1 MPRQA
6 RLDAPGTLHHVM
18 VRGIE
23 KRRIVDDGKDRGKFI
38 ARLGEAAASTR
49 MVIYAWA
56 LLPNHAHILLR
67 SGPQGLPA
75 FMRRFLTGYAGDYN
89 RRHRRHGHLFQ
100 NRYKSIV
107 CEEDAYFQELVR
119 YIHLNPLR
127 AGLVR
132 DLTYLDRFAWC
143 GHAVVMGNVH
153 YAWQDRAHVLAWF
166 GRREKAAVK
175 AYRQYVADGIPLGRR
190 PELVGGGLIRSL
202 GGWSQV
208 KSRRRKEERAL
219 SDERILGGGEFVQ
232 RMLGEAEETIRHQLP
247 ADRRWR
253 EGRRLVD
260 RVCAEGKVS
269 LEELQSGSRREPV
282 SRVRARLGQRL
293 VLDLGLPQAEAARLL
308 GVSGPAIAKSLK
320 RAAAK
325 VV

>member
-23 KRRIVDDGKDRGKFI
+23 KRRIVDDGKDRGNFL
-38 ARLGEAAASTR
+38 ARLGDAAAATG

-56 LLPNHAHILLR
+56 LLPNHAHMLLR
-67 SGPQGLPA
+67 SGPKGLPA

-127 AGLVR
+127 AGMVR
-132 DLTYLDRFAWC
+132 DLTHLDRYAWC
-143 GHAVVMGNVH
+143 GHAVVMGNVKYDWH
-153 YAWQDRAHVLAWF
+153 DRTHVLAWF
-166 GRREKAAVK
+166 GRSQKAAVK

-208 KSRRRKEERAL
+208 KSRRQKDERMI
-219 SDERILGGGEFVQ
+219 SDTRILGGGEFVQ
-232 RMLGEAEETIRHQLP
+232 RLLEEADRRIRQQFP
-247 ADRRWR
+247 AERRWR
-253 EGRRLVD
+253 EAKSLMERA
-260 RVCAEGKVS
+260 CAQSSAS
-269 LEELQSGSRREPV
+269 LEELQSGSRRAPV
-282 SRVRARLGQRL
+282 SRVRALLIRKL
-293 VLDLGLPQAEAARLL
+293 VLNLGLPQAEAARLL
-308 GVSGPAIAKSLK
+308 GVSGPAVAKVLK
-320 RAAAK
+320 RAAA
-325 VV
+325 VS